1 MRVLSSL
8 AIGLLFCQSFV
19 CAAYASAD
27 KVKPEK
33 KTVKEL
39 IIRVKKMR
47 RIFHVYVPPE
57 LKDKKEIPL
66 VFVFHG
72 AMENGEVIRRLTG
85 MDELAKK
92 NGFIA
97 VYPYGSGMF
106 VRKYLW
112 WNAIDCCGFA
122 SNNKVN
128 DVEFVSAMIDKLSE
142 LYSIDKKRI
151 FACGYSNGAMFCFRL
166 ACELSDKI
174 AAVTCV
180 GGAMSGKEREP
191 KVPVSVQIIHGTD
204 DRHVPYNGGT
214 GKWARW
220 GYPVNREP
228 VSYAVKFWKKA
239 DECTDSSELNETESL
254 KTEVFSGKNKSE
266 VKVITMKG
274 VRHTWPSGKNS
285 ILYTDKA
292 FNGLDASQECW
303 NFFSTHPK
311 ASIDSKESTEKQPK

>member
-1 MRVLSSL
+1 MRIFS
-8 AIGLLFCQSFV
+8 GLLISLLFWQAFF
-19 CAAYASAD
+19 CAALASPDNSKLDQKA
-27 KVKPEK
+27 
-33 KTVKEL
+33 VKEL
-39 IIRVKKMR
+39 IIRVRKMR
-47 RIFHVYVPPE
+47 RIFHVYVPPDV
-57 LKDKKEIPL
+57 KDKKDIPI

-85 MDELAKK
+85 MDEVAKK

-122 SNNKVN
+122 SNKKVN
-128 DVEFVSAMIDKLSE
+128 DVEFVSAMIDKLGE
-142 LYSIDKKRI
+142 LYSIDSKRI
-151 FACGYSNGAMFCFRL
+151 YACGYSNGAMFCFRL
-166 ACELSDKI
+166 ACELSKKI

-180 GGAMSGKEREP
+180 GGAMSGKERDPE
-191 KVPVSVQIIHGTD
+191 VPVSVQIIHGTD

-228 VSYAVKFWKKA
+228 VSYAIKFWKKA
-239 DECTDSSELNETESL
+239 DQCSDEGKVSETEQL
-254 KTEVFSGKNKSE
+254 KTESYAGKDGSE

-285 ILYTDKA
+285 ILYTDKS

-303 NFFSTHPK
+303 NFFAEHAK
-311 ASIDSKESTEKQPK
+311 DTEHTTK